1 MKDSQYKMDKLTEK
15 KLNSETIYEGAIFDV
30 QRQQVTLPNG
40 KETIREIVVNPNA
53 AAVVAIDDENNVIMV
68 KQFRA
73 AKGKIMLEIP
83 AGKFDEGED
92 AFVCAK
98 RELKEETGYTAGNVK
113 FLFAPMVSPGF
124 STEHI
129 HIFMATDLQIGDTNL
144 DEDEFVEIYK
154 IPITDVV
161 DMIMNG
167 EIEDGKTVSG
177 VLAAAR
183 ILKV

>member
-1 MKDSQYKMDKLTEK
+1 MTDKLTEK
-15 KLNSETIYEGAIFDV
+15 KLTSEIIYEGAIFNV
-30 QRQQVTLPNG
+30 ERQQVLLPNG
-40 KETIREIVVNPNA
+40 KEAIREIVVNPNA
-53 AAVVAIDDENNVIMV
+53 AAVVAIDEEQNVILV

-73 AKGKIMLEIP
+73 TEGKIMLEIP

-92 AFVCAK
+92 AAECAA
-98 RELKEETGYTAGNVK
+98 RELKEETGYKAKNMN

-129 HIFMATDLQIGDTNL
+129 HIFMATGLEQGDINP
-144 DEDEFVEIYK
+144 DEDEFVETSK
-154 IPITDVV
+154 IPINDAIH
-161 DMIMNG
+161 MIMNG